1 MLLDLSTVSRRQAI
15 SLTPLIDVV
24 FILLLFFMLS
34 SSFTQWRQVQ
44 LSSAVETD
52 LIPDQTDVRRVYLSG
67 EAGMLEVG
75 GKQLN
80 SADAVRLSAWIAES
94 REAVY
99 VISVADDVT
108 TQSFV
113 TVVDRLKSA
122 GAEQVSLAD
131 AQP

>member
-52 LIPDQTDVRRVYLSG
+52 LIPEQKDIRRVYLSG
-67 EAGMLEVG
+67 EVGMLEVD
-75 GKQLN
+75 GKPLN
-80 SADAVRLSAWIAES
+80 SADAVRLFAWIAEK

-108 TQSFV
+108 TQAFV